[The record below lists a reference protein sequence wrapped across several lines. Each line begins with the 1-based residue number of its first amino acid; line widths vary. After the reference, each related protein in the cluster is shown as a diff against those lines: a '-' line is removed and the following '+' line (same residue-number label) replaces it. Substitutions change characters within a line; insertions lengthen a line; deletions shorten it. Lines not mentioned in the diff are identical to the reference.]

1 MLVGLTEQVSPVVGE
16 TLVVSATV
24 PVNPLTG
31 MTVIMDVAATPG
43 VVFTVV
49 GFAVIVK
56 STTWTVIVAVV
67 CERDPLIPVT
77 VNPLTG
83 ATVIVTVAEAP
94 ALTVTLVVLAVMV
107 KSVTF

>member
-56 STTWTVIVAVV
+56 STTWTVIVA
-67 CERDPLIPVT
+67 
-77 VNPLTG
+77 
-83 ATVIVTVAEAP
+83 
-94 ALTVTLVVLAVMV
+94 LVVLAVMV
-107 KSVTF
+107 KHVTFSVKEALVAPLKFALPVYLAVIE

>member
-1 MLVGLTEQVSPVVGE
+1 MLVPEPPVMLVGLTEQVSPVVGE

-77 VNPLTG
+77 V
-83 ATVIVTVAEAP
+83 TV
-94 ALTVTLVVLAVMV
+94 
-107 KSVTF
+107 